1 MRGLLQF
8 SRCLLLRFVA
18 LHWISGFK
26 LFIKFGEFLVIISP
40 FPFCPLATLVTLM
53 FGCLKWSDSSLMF
66 CSFLCLFSV
75 TSDSV
80 YCSLSSQFFS
90 ACMNFFLNCHAFHP
104 WCFSTFSIVVLIARS
119 LTWTC
124 INYFKCSVLWLCWVF
139 TAEHRLL
146 TATASCSRTW
156 ALGYAG
162 SVVVA
167 HRLSCS
173 VACGIFRALTSV
185 SSIARWDF
193 NHWTTR
199 ESWAFVVLMSPLN
212 MFNFLSSQNTI
223 IISILMCLSTNSIIY
238 VTLRSISTNFSAHC
252 GL

>member
-90 ACMNFFLNCHAFHP
+90 ACMNFFLNCHAQAGVRRGVRAPGSYQEGTGKSGSYGMWNHP
-104 WCFSTFSIVVLIARS
+104 RGHVW
-119 LTWTC
+119 
-124 INYFKCSVLWLCWVF
+124 NVF
-139 TAEHRLL
+139 VRP
-146 TATASCSRTW
+146 ASS
-156 ALGYAG
+156 
-162 SVVVA
+162 
-167 HRLSCS
+167 
-173 VACGIFRALTSV
+173 
-185 SSIARWDF
+185 
-193 NHWTTR
+193 
-199 ESWAFVVLMSPLN
+199 
-212 MFNFLSSQNTI
+212 
-223 IISILMCLSTNSIIY
+223 
-238 VTLRSISTNFSAHC
+238 
-252 GL
+252 